1 MNERIRDEKLGMEYL
16 RFVDDTGL
24 TILLYPDSRYRSV
37 YALYGAKYGSQD
49 YRFRLESEQEFLEV
63 PAGIAHFLEHKLF
76 ESEEQDAF
84 ERFGKTGAS
93 ANAYTSFDK
102 TCYLFSASDNIDASL
117 DILLDFV
124 TAPYFTAETV
134 QKEQGI
140 IGQEITMYDDNPGW
154 QVFFRLLGG
163 LYHNLPVKID
173 IAGTK
178 ESISN
183 ITDKLLYRCYNTF
196 YNPKNMV
203 LSIAGGIDPDRIMEL
218 VKKNSKGRKG
228 EKVVSFVPPEPREV
242 VEQKVSA
249 CFPVSNNLF
258 QLGFKEPAGE
268 EVNIRKELLA
278 NLLLE
283 LLFGEGSA
291 LYCRLHEQGL
301 LSQPFETEVF
311 SGRGYFAEIIGGETK
326 DPDRVRTE
334 IMTEI
339 ARVRSEGV
347 SETDFAR
354 TKKVLYGQSV
364 AQLGSV
370 EAIATNMLQMEFV
383 GAGLFDG
390 ITILSSLTAEDVQE
404 YLMEHLL
411 EQFSCLSVIEPIK
424 EE

>member
-1 MNERIRDEKLGMEYL
+1 MREQIRNEKLGMEYL
-16 RFVDDTGL
+16 RLVDETGL
-24 TILLYPDSRYRSV
+24 TVLLYPDSRYRSV

-49 YRFRLESEQEFLEV
+49 YCFRLESEKEFTEV

-102 TCYLFSASDNIDASL
+102 TCYLFSASDNIDESL

-124 TAPYFTAETV
+124 TSPYFTAETV

-163 LYHNLPVKID
+163 LYHNLPVKTD

-178 ESISN
+178 ESISH

-196 YNPKNMV
+196 YNPGNMV
-203 LSIAGGIDPDRIMEL
+203 LSIAGNIDPARVMEL
-218 VKKNSKGRKG
+218 VKKNAKGRRG
-228 EKVVSFVPPEPREV
+228 QKVISYVPPEPREV
-242 VEQKVSA
+242 VERRVSA
-249 CFPVSNNLF
+249 RFPVSNNLF

-268 EVNIRKELLA
+268 EVDIRREMTAGLVM
-278 NLLLE
+278 E

-291 LYCRLHEQGL
+291 LYCRLHDQGL

-311 SGRGYFAEIIGGETK
+311 SGRGYFTEIIGGETK
-326 DPDRVRTE
+326 DPDAVQRAILEET
-334 IMTEI
+334 
-339 ARVRSEGV
+339 ARLRKEGI
-347 SETDFAR
+347 SAADFDRAR
-354 TKKVLYGQSV
+354 RVLYGQSV
-364 AQLGSV
+364 AQLGSM
-370 EAIATNMLQMEFV
+370 EAVATNMLQMEFV
-383 GAGLFDG
+383 GGGLFDG
-390 ITILSSLTAEDVQE
+390 ISILSALTVEDAQA
-404 YLMEHLL
+404 YLADHLL
-411 EQFSCLSVIEPIK
+411 EQFSCLSVIEPLK